1 VSANTNYQS
10 QITIDNNTGDVFLE
24 AFLIDATHLND
35 KGWKVSYDDPVSFD
49 DTVKRSLGHPLV
61 LYEKILPKTGQKVWT
76 HPVSETGDVY
86 DDIEFQK
93 PYIIGKSV
101 HNKKVRDGLWHS
113 TYKIIH
119 EGAKRFLKGVK
130 ENSVGLFT
138 SPHIVRPVLEDRQN
152 IKTWGVIHNA
162 IVSLPAN
169 GKQLAKVASICEGD
183 AAGACSS
190 LFASMDTSETKCGY
204 CLGDSLKEYVTSQF
218 LKTESSNSMSESSQG
233 QSTANTDN
241 NGQTGASNSNPNIT
255 NDGGNNQQ
263 QLLQQQ
269 QQQHAGQGQGQ
280 GNDAESSQKTIAA
293 LEEKIKQLESQN
305 NSQNSNADA
314 ITKAEKRIG
323 DLEKE
328 LALNKRTG
336 SIEKLLTQAIGLY
349 TDDNSGVVDEKKY
362 NADLKKLVESNHN
375 LEEIQE
381 LIQAQ
386 FVLNQHAK
394 GKLTGNKASSDSV
407 DEDQK
412 FSSQVTESASMPMYT
427 EMNAKGEHSSV
438 SGNKQ
443 SQNYVNVLNHINNER
458 LSFRSRFSKIGGSY

>member
-1 VSANTNYQS
+1 MSYQQQS
-10 QITIDNNTGDVFLE
+10 QITIDNNTGDVYLE
-24 AFLIDATHLND
+24 AFLIDALTLND

-61 LYEKILPKTGQKVWT
+61 LYEKVLPKTGQKVWT

-101 HNKKVRDGLWHS
+101 HNKKVGDGLWHS

-130 ENSVGLFT
+130 ESSVGLFT

-190 LFASMDTSETKCGY
+190 LFASMDTPEKIPKCSY

-233 QSTANTDN
+233 QFTTNTGN

-263 QLLQQQ
+263 QQLLQQQ
-269 QQQHAGQGQGQ
+269 QQHAGQGQ

-305 NSQNSNADA
+305 NSQNSNTDA

-412 FSSQVTESASMPMYT
+412 FSSQVTESASSRYT
-427 EMNAKGEHSSV
+427 EMNARGEHSSITETE
-438 SGNKQ
+438 NKL